1 MKDQLFYMDD
11 SYINEA
17 GFVAMMTKDI
27 REKEKNT
34 SLDPTILE
42 QNGFKKIVDEITNMI
57 SFEKEVKKKHDNYHF
72 FIAVRQLSNYPGRH
86 WWVRID
92 NCDMDS
98 VASLDIETVRHF
110 NKLMRLMDIDFT
122 INI

>member
-17 GFVAMMTKDI
+17 GFVSAITKNV

-42 QNGFKKIVDEITNMI
+42 QNGFKKVVDKFTNII
-57 SFEKEVKKKHDNYHF
+57 SFEKEVNKKQGNYHF
-72 FIAVRQLSNYPGRH
+72 FIAIRQLSNYPGRH

-110 NKLMRLMDIDFT
+110 NKLMGLMDLDFN